1 MPIKI
6 YIHSTPLQKIFCRV
20 PLQLNRHNPLIT
32 TTTMNER
39 TKPSSSSVQIKS
51 KSDPEALLNDL
62 SSSLKS
68 FQSTVR
74 TWTSSSTLPL
84 NNPSNAGGGDT
95 GTMRQARLGLGAKAQ
110 RQVVAGDSVAANI
123 LLKNQLTGKSNPPI
137 NKNNYHQTTYKQNI
151 KVTKVT
157 AKKRGSDDEDSGK
170 ASLIKLRN
178 KK

>member
-1 MPIKI
+1 
-6 YIHSTPLQKIFCRV
+6 
-20 PLQLNRHNPLIT
+20 
-32 TTTMNER
+32 MNESN
-39 TKPSSSSVQIKS
+39 KPSFSSVQIKS

-84 NNPSNAGGGDT
+84 NNPSNAGGNGDT

-123 LLKNQLTGKSNPPI
+123 LLKNQLTGKSNPSSA
-137 NKNNYHQTTYKQNI
+137 NKNNYHQTNHKQNI

-157 AKKRGSDDEDSGK
+157 AAKKRGGLDDEDGGR
-170 ASLIKLRN
+170 ASLIKSRN